1 MKISRIGIVSIF
13 IILLSVSCRSG
24 EDMSAYFD
32 EGRIEN
38 NILVKS
44 IVTEIAKGGIKMLG
58 KSYSSWSS
66 YRRLYGK
73 QGFAEPNQHLHHW
86 LWKRNGASSGEGFDW
101 WAKNQMWNLKPV
113 PKVQGMSYD
122 AVHKAIEG
130 KGLSDWSMM
139 RRLYYG
145 TPSWPWS
152 FSVSSGG
159 RLIDINNE

>member
-1 MKISRIGIVSIF
+1 
-13 IILLSVSCRSG
+13 
-24 EDMSAYFD
+24 MSAYFD